1 MEGHPMSSYRI
12 LNAGALDV
20 GTGIERPRQALPARV
35 TLDSPAVDVM
45 TDLSR
50 VAAEA
55 IPANVSVDYAEA
67 RMIASGVRLLFVTNQ
82 NNEVVG
88 IITARDLSGERIMRF
103 VTDSNSTRRDIIVRD
118 IMTPQHRVEVLDMS
132 DVSTARV
139 GDIVATLK
147 RMGRQHALVVDHDS
161 KGRQLI
167 RGVLSTSQVG
177 RQLGESIDT
186 ADFAGSFADLARA
199 G

>member
-1 MEGHPMSSYRI
+1 MSSYRI

-20 GTGIERPRQALPARV
+20 GTGLQRPRQNLPARV
-35 TLDSPAVDVM
+35 SLDSPAIDVM

-82 NNEVVG
+82 NNEVLG
-88 IITARDLSGERIMRF
+88 IITSRDLSGERIVRF
-103 VTDSNSTRRDIIVRD
+103 ITDSHSTRKDLIVRD
-118 IMTPQHRVEVLDMS
+118 IMTPQLRVEVLEMN
-132 DVSTARV
+132 DVATARV

-147 RMGRQHALVVDHDS
+147 RMGRQHALVVDRDAG
-161 KGRQLI
+161 GRQSI
-167 RGVLSTSQVG
+167 RGVLSTSQIG

-186 ADFAGSFADLARA
+186 ADFAGNFADLART